1 MQARLFTLVL
11 LLLTPALAG
20 CGFTP
25 LYAVPGVSPGLSSI
39 ETVAPEGRTGFLL
52 RQALDDAFAR
62 DAARPPVW
70 RLTIDLK
77 ETRTPRGRRVDAAA
91 SRYELALVAEWKLI
105 NVATGAVVRDG
116 MTRTEVTF
124 DRADQPYAAIVA
136 NQDGQARAAAELA
149 RKIQLQLADWMAGGA
164 SAD

>member
-1 MQARLFTLVL
+1 MQARLFALAL
-11 LLLTPALAG
+11 LLATPALAA

-25 LYAVPGVSPGLSSI
+25 LYAVPGVRPGLSSI

-77 ETRTPRGRRVDAAA
+77 ESRTPRGRRVDATA
-91 SRYELALVAEWKLI
+91 SRYELELVAEWKLI
-105 NVATGAVVRDG
+105 NIATGAVVRDG

-164 SAD
+164 SAN